1 MQKYKFTGKTKEVY
15 GRTLFQIACVT
26 AFASVGAGDIG
37 GYIEKEDNLSQ
48 DGNAWVYGNA
58 KVCGNAKVYGDA
70 KVCGNAWVYENAEVY
85 GNAEVCGNA
94 KVCGNAEVYGNAWV
108 CGDAKV
114 CGDAEVCGNAEV
126 YGNAW
131 VYGDAKVCGDA
142 EVCGDAKVCGNAI
155 LRRGLTKKMTDYIV
169 IGPQGSRSSF
179 ATFHLRSDTVCSGC
193 FVGNLNEF
201 KEAVDKTHNP
211 DRGGVIYN
219 NQYQRAIRFFEFLKE
234 KDKDDQ

>member
-94 KVCGNAEVYGNAWV
+94 K
-108 CGDAKV
+108 
-114 CGDAEVCGNAEV
+114 VCGNAEV

>member
-94 KVCGNAEVYGNAWV
+94 KVCGNAEVYG
-108 CGDAKV
+108 
-114 CGDAEVCGNAEV
+114 
-126 YGNAW
+126 
-131 VYGDAKVCGDA
+131 DA